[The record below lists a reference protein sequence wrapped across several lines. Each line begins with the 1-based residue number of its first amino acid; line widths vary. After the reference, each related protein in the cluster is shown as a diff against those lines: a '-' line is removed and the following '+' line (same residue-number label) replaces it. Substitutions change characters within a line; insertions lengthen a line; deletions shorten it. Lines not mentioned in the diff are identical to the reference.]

1 MNWGH
6 KIGLVYLAFVIF
18 MVTLVTLCMKQKDI
32 DLVSEDYYTQE
43 LKYEQKLTQMRNTS
57 GLAEEV
63 NIYTSTNSDSLKIEL
78 TAKSAGTNCEVSM
91 YRPSDP
97 KLDFKKNLV
106 ADSNGEIVMLTDGVQ
121 KGLWVAKILWTSE
134 GKTYYKE
141 QKIQI

>member
-32 DLVSEDYYTQE
+32 DLVSEDYYNQE
-43 LKYEQKLTQMRNTS
+43 LKYEQKLSQMRNTS
-57 GLAEEV
+57 GLAQEV

-78 TAKSAGTNCEVSM
+78 TAKSAGANCEVSM

-97 KLDFKKNLV
+97 KLDFKKNLE
-106 ADSNGEIVMLTDGVQ
+106 ADSKGEIVLLTGGVQ

>member
-78 TAKSAGTNCEVSM
+78 TAKSAGINCEVSM

-121 KGLWVAKILWTSE
+121 KGLWVVKTLWTSE